1 LTFALCD
8 LIFMIQKIWKAIT
21 SVWRIKDV
29 RRRFLFTF
37 GFFIILRFWAHIPLP
52 GVNMGILRKVFLGN
66 QFLGLLNIFSGG
78 TLSNFSITAL
88 GLGPYINASIVF
100 QLLSFVFPY
109 FERLSHEGEV
119 GRQKIERYTKVA
131 AVPLA
136 VFQALGMY
144 ALLKGRGIIAG
155 LDFLSLVAFISTMTA
170 GTFLLIWL
178 GGLISEYGLGNG
190 ISLLIFAGIVSQI
203 PQELAQTVVVAG
215 QGGGFLNLLAFLMVS
230 LGVVVAI
237 VWVNEANRRIPIQY
251 AKRVRGRKMY
261 GGQTT
266 YLPLRLNQAGVIPI
280 IFAVSVVLVP
290 SMLGQF
296 LGNVGSKEVRD
307 AALFF
312 SNLFR
317 QDGITYNLAYFV
329 LVVVFTFF
337 YTMVVFNPEKIAG
350 EIQKNG
356 GFIPGIRPGRPTT
369 DYLNYISLPTT
380 DYLNYISLRVTLP
393 GALFLGLVA
402 VLPAI
407 TQAVMG
413 VKMMVL
419 GGTSILIIVSVVL
432 ETAKSVGAMV
442 QMRGYDKFLEKY

>member
-1 LTFALCD
+1 
-8 LIFMIQKIWKAIT
+8 MIQKIWKAIT
-21 SVWRIKDV
+21 SLWRVKSV
-29 RRRFLFTF
+29 RRRLLFTF
-37 GFFIILRFWAHIPLP
+37 GFFTILRFWAHIPLP
-52 GVNMGILRKVFLGN
+52 GVNVDVLKKVFLGN

-109 FERLSHEGEV
+109 FERLSHEGEG
-119 GRQKIERYTKVA
+119 GRQKIERYTKITA
-131 AVPLA
+131 IPLA

-144 ALLKGRGIIAG
+144 ALLKGKGIIGG

-203 PQELAQTVVVAG
+203 PQELTQTATIAS
-215 QGGGFLNLLAFLMVS
+215 QGGNFLSLLVFLIVS
-230 LGVVVAI
+230 LGVVIAI
-237 VWVNEANRRIPIQY
+237 VWVNEANRRIPVQY
-251 AKRVRGRKMY
+251 AKRIRGRKMY

-280 IFAVSVVLVP
+280 IFAVSVVLIP

-296 LGNVGSKEVRD
+296 LGNVGSEGVSN
-307 AALFF
+307 AALFL
-312 SNLFR
+312 SNLFK
-317 QDGITYNLAYFV
+317 QGGVVYNLTYFV
-329 LVVVFTFF
+329 LVVAFTFF

-350 EIQKNG
+350 EIQKHG
-356 GFIPGIRPGRPTT
+356 GFIPGIRPGKPTA
-369 DYLNYISLPTT
+369 DYLNYV
-380 DYLNYISLRVTLP
+380 SLRVTLP

-413 VKMMVL
+413 VTIVVL

-432 ETAKSVGAMV
+432 ETAKSVEAMV

>member
-1 LTFALCD
+1 
-8 LIFMIQKIWKAIT
+8 MIQKIWKAVT
-21 SVWRIKDV
+21 SLWRVKSV
-29 RRRFLFTF
+29 RRRLLFTF
-37 GFFIILRFWAHIPLP
+37 GFFTILRFWAHIPLP
-52 GVNMGILRKVFLGN
+52 GVNVDVLKKVFLGN

-109 FERLSHEGEV
+109 FERLSHEGEM
-119 GRQKIERYTKVA
+119 GRQKIERYTKITA
-131 AVPLA
+131 IPLA

-144 ALLKGRGIIAG
+144 ALLKGKGIIG
-155 LDFLSLVAFISTMTA
+155 SLDFLSLVAFISTMAA

-203 PQELAQTVVVAG
+203 PQELAQTATIVS
-215 QGGGFLNLLAFLMVS
+215 QGGNFLSLLVFLIVS
-230 LGVVVAI
+230 LGVIVAI
-237 VWVNEANRRIPIQY
+237 VWVNEANRRIPVQY

-280 IFAVSVVLVP
+280 IFAVSVVLIP

-296 LGNVGSKEVRD
+296 LGNVGNEGVRD
-307 AALFF
+307 AALFL
-312 SNLFR
+312 SNLFK
-317 QDGITYNLAYFV
+317 QGGVVYNVTYFV
-329 LVVVFTFF
+329 LVVAFTFF
-337 YTMVVFNPEKIAG
+337 YTMVVFNPEKIAE
-350 EIQKNG
+350 EIQKHG
-356 GFIPGIRPGRPTT
+356 GFIPGIRPGKPTA
-369 DYLNYISLPTT
+369 

-407 TQAVMG
+407 TEAIMG
-413 VKMMVL
+413 VTMMVL

-432 ETAKSVGAMV
+432 ETAKSVEAMV